1 VLLVEDDVIDAMNV
15 QRAFAAAGFR
25 GQMFRAGDGLEALE
39 MLRSAAVPREGILI
53 LLDLSMPRM
62 NGLELL
68 AELRAEAA
76 LAHLP
81 VVVLT
86 TSNEERDRV
95 NAYAHH
101 VAGYMVKPVTYEK
114 FVDVVETL
122 HDYWDTVEL
131 P

>member
-15 QRAFAAAGFR
+15 QRAFAAACFR